1 MRKLCFRKIFT
12 EVGRTEEEYFFNVDD
27 EDEDEEEDE
36 GDVDEEE
43 DGDAN
48 GSDGDGCWVP
58 LTIHLNR
65 NSPCLGRVDL
75 VVLGHARDLLVV
87 HLSAQPE
94 IMMFTVLFARK

>member
-1 MRKLCFRKIFT
+1 MAALKRNICD
-12 EVGRTEEEYFFNVDD
+12 VDD
-27 EDEDEEEDE
+27 EEE
-36 GDVDEEE
+36 G
-43 DGDAN
+43 DGDAD
-48 GSDGDGCWVP
+48 GGDGHGCWDS
-58 LTIHLNR
+58 LTIHLNC